1 MQLTEDGEKVNPQ
14 TTCEIS
20 MIIDKAHKA
29 VILRPRDP
37 AKITTVI
44 PTAKAFSFKGV
55 DGYVA
60 VPHKPDETLVLRN
73 LGFDV
78 PSPMNFYYP
87 YDGRFKP
94 FDAQKTTAEFASMNR
109 RCFILNSMGLG
120 KTITTLWAYDYMRRI
135 GAVHRALVI
144 CPISVMERTWA
155 DEIFRSFPDLN
166 VGVLYG
172 PRDKRKK
179 ILSEPA
185 DIYIINT
192 DGLKIVEEEL
202 AERKDIDLIII
213 DELALFRNG
222 GAARWKTANNICN
235 KQCLG
240 TRRVWGLTGS
250 PTPNSPT
257 DAHAQIRLVNPANKD
272 CPRFFGRFR
281 DLTMM
286 QLSQFKYV
294 PKEDAVD
301 TVHRLMQPAIRF
313 ALDDVVDLPEQ
324 IVMTRKVELTTEQKK
339 AYKDM
344 ATKLRTQI
352 ASGDVLAVNEAVKA
366 SKLMQITCGVV
377 YGNSDQYLPIDC
389 KPRLEAVDE
398 IVNESEGKTII
409 FVPFSGALEQLR
421 AYLVEQGHTV
431 AVVDG
436 STSKSAR
443 DDIFHNFQNTDTPK
457 VIIANPGTMSHGL
470 TLTAA
475 TTIIWFGPCYSNE
488 VYQQACARVR
498 RPGQTRATVI
508 VQMVSTS
515 LEEKVYQRLN
525 DKQSLQG
532 LLLDMVRDNPNFL

>member
-294 PKEDAVD
+294 PKKDAVD

-366 SKLMQITCGVV
+366 S
-377 YGNSDQYLPIDC
+377 
-389 KPRLEAVDE
+389 
-398 IVNESEGKTII
+398 TII